1 MTLYQ
6 AGTAFALLA
15 LITTAQAAETAS
27 SPTYIP
33 KLGTQ
38 APARFANGGLTEK
51 QMSAAGLKAPQP
63 GNHWV
68 QMADKYVEVRTSDG
82 TVQSIEAA
90 VK

>member
-1 MTLYQ
+1 MTLHQ

-15 LITTAQAAETAS
+15 LMATAQAAETAS
-27 SPTYIP
+27 SPTYMP

-38 APARFANGGLTEK
+38 APARFANGRLTEK
-51 QMSAAGLKAPQP
+51 QMAAAGLKAPAP

-68 QMADKYVEVRTSDG
+68 RMADKYVEVRTSDS
-82 TVQSIEAA
+82 TVQSVEPA